1 MTELIVRPAVQ
12 EAHEAME
19 RDPHAALTIIDKA
32 LAAQPDDVQAH
43 YVRGLILAFHL
54 DRAVEARAHLQQA
67 YKAVVENGYF
77 VPDVHRAFARCLAA
91 LDERTAARAVLT
103 GCVTVY
109 PDDLDAWIDR
119 ADLAKLDGDFTDAV
133 ADIDE
138 VLAREPRHAIALYNR
153 ACYLALAGSI
163 EPALD
168 ALEAALAAVPADREV
183 ARDDDDLRPLR
194 SDPRFAA
201 LIANA

>member
-1 MTELIVRPAVQ
+1 MPELILRPAVKK
-12 EAHEAME
+12 AHEAME
-19 RDPHAALTIIDKA
+19 RDPHGALVMIDEA
-32 LAAQPDDVQAH
+32 LVVEPDDVQAH

-54 DRAVEARAHLQQA
+54 DRAVEGRAHLQQA
-67 YKAVVENGYF
+67 YMAVVENGYF
-77 VPDVHRAFARCLAA
+77 VPDAHRAFARCLAA

-119 ADLAKLDGDFTDAV
+119 ADLAKLDGELADAV

-138 VLAREPRHAIALYNR
+138 VLAREPRHPVALYNR

-168 ALEAALAAVPADREV
+168 ALETALATTPGDREV

-194 SDPRFAA
+194 GDPRFAA
-201 LIANA
+201 LTAC